1 MKAFSGLVMIAV
13 ALAALYGY
21 IANVISWFGM
31 LDGPLSAMFI
41 ARIVGFLLAPLGAIL
56 GYF

>member
-1 MKAFSGLVMIAV
+1 MKTVLNLVVIAV
-13 ALAALYGY
+13 LLAALYGY

>member
-13 ALAALYGY
+13 FLAALYGY

>member
-1 MKAFSGLVMIAV
+1 MKNLFGVVMIA
-13 ALAALYGY
+13 ALLAAAYGY

>member
-1 MKAFSGLVMIAV
+1 MKAFPGLVMIAV
-13 ALAALYGY
+13 LLAALYGY

>member
-1 MKAFSGLVMIAV
+1 MKTFLGLVMIAV
-13 ALAALYGY
+13 FLAALYGY

>member
-1 MKAFSGLVMIAV
+1 MKHFFAVVMIAV

-21 IANVISWFGM
+21 IANVISWLGM

-41 ARIVGFLLAPLGAIL
+41 ARIVGLLLAPLGAIL

>member
-1 MKAFSGLVMIAV
+1 MKNLFGVVMIAV

>member
-1 MKAFSGLVMIAV
+1 MKTFLSLVVIAV
-13 ALAALYGY
+13 LLAAAYGY

-31 LDGPLSAMFI
+31 LDGPVSAMFI
-41 ARIVGFLLAPLGAIL
+41 ARIVGFLLAPLGAAL

>member
-1 MKAFSGLVMIAV
+1 MKHFFAVVMIAV

-41 ARIVGFLLAPLGAIL
+41 ARIVGLLLAPLGAIL